1 MILKFYIERGEEL
14 ETLADKKNRLL
25 IIDFEDETGT
35 VQHHIFEGVDMDIA
49 LEEINE
55 TRKNHKKP
63 DDSKNTK
70 NNI

>member
-1 MILKFYIERGEEL
+1 MKFYVERGEKS

-25 IIDFEDETGT
+25 TIDFEDETGI

-55 TRKNHKKP
+55 IRKNHKKAE
-63 DDSKNTK
+63 DSKNTK